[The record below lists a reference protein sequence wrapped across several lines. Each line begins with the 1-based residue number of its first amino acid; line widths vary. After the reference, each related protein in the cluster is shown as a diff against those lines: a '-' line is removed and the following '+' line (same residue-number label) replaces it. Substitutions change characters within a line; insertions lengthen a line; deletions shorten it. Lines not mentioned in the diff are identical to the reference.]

1 MNHSQSVWQICQYNL
16 FNQSTKSTDKVK
28 HVLHV
33 RIEIGIICHMAN
45 IANCSLIV

>member
-1 MNHSQSVWQICQYNL
+1 MSVWRICQYNL

-33 RIEIGIICHMAN
+33 KIEIGIICHHSQLPTADW
-45 IANCSLIV
+45 IV